1 LAILDCGVSEESRRG
16 VRRVLS
22 DLRSVLG
29 VSTDIKVERCSPA
42 SAKSFLLSLNDL
54 KFCVLLVDAI
64 RVKDVYERW
73 PQGKVEYED
82 LLRTATYKVGKR
94 AYTF

>member
-1 LAILDCGVSEESRRG
+1 MRG
-16 VRRVLS
+16 IRRVFS
-22 DLRSVLG
+22 DLRPVLG
-29 VSTDIKVERCSPA
+29 VSTDIAVESCSPT
-42 SAKSFLLSLNDL
+42 SAKSFLLTLNDL
-54 KFCVLLVDAI
+54 KFCVLMVDAKT
-64 RVKDVYERW
+64 VKDVYERL